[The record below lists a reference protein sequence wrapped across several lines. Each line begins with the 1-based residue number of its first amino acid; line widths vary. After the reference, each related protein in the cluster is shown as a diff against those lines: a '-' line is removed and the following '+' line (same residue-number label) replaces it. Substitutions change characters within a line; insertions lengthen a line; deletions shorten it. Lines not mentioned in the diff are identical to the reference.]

1 MSLTIN
7 LMPINLPSAWLKA
20 LSSLSINL
28 SAAWFA
34 TLLVLPQFSP
44 SSASILQLTINFLY
58 GMVFL
63 TLSVNL
69 EKQLEHHERK

>member
-1 MSLTIN
+1 
-7 LMPINLPSAWLKA
+7 MPINLPSAWLKA